1 MGRQENSYAE
11 NCSYVYSDKR
21 QQRVLQS
28 MAGKGEATAKVSKLD
43 PCVQKQVDLPQKSKE
58 CMDPVSLH

>member
-11 NCSYVYSDKR
+11 NCSYVFSDKR

-28 MAGKGEATAKVSKLD
+28 MAGKGEATAKVSKLV
-43 PCVQKQVDLPQKSKE
+43 PCVQNQVDLPRKSTG
-58 CMDPVSLH
+58 CLDPVSLH